1 MLYVKFITG
10 CLATALL
17 LGGCTKE
24 REQKGTDPVTP
35 DADNSRREVLMT
47 LKNKL
52 SVKPV
57 TSKAAN
63 VTAGT
68 KAETPIATAAENAIS
83 TLDVYVFGAKTEN
96 GDYTFQER
104 FAYRTD
110 PKDKLPK
117 GATELQLNTTGTD
130 GKETTG
136 LLKLKKGLF
145 VKLYCIAN
153 DTTLVDPADGKTV
166 KPADFTPIT
175 FTAPEEGN
183 PQLATEGTPLE
194 STFTIWHTRLFT
206 ATAKGDTLA
215 TPLAMAGAYTTP
227 IDLTSFD
234 NSARVQLGFKLTR
247 LAARFDIDNK
257 AGDSRFTIETVSMGN
272 GRRGSGFFPIR
283 VYGDLPKAKPDQLI
297 TYPVHAFF
305 GENANNGL
313 QTGAFYA
320 YPNPKDDKAYMILKG
335 KYKVNETEMKDVS
348 YQIPFMQQGANGNA
362 TWFDIT
368 NNHRYTIAI
377 TQADAYH
384 LDANILVADWADDGS
399 IEYTPD
405 NKPGEIVVTIPE
417 AFKDD
422 SEYDEEAKTVSMSL
436 LKGSSITL
444 STTSN
449 SPLGLTRIYA
459 GGIAGE
465 KYDWM
470 EISDPVTTTY
480 PNGLIGYTYTV
491 SLKDDY
497 KTGRYPRTT
506 LRFRSLTDGSESI
519 LFIEALS
526 VPKPI
531 ETQQPPKAPN
541 GTSSNPNDF
550 DPETL
555 EASVYRITDSR
566 TQVKITCPDG
576 VEVES
581 KPTWLDVTQASQS
594 GAETVFD
601 LVLNN
606 RDVVVDGN
614 QSSIVFHN
622 KKKAGLKTNVT
633 VTLLDAPVTPSYE
646 AIGTD
651 NTHTPANPGIAPD
664 DVQIVIKKDNS
675 ATVKTTS
682 MDGVTVKIDYPEN
695 TPEWLTHNGTTA
707 TKAAAAT
714 SAATRAAVMSK
725 PQDITFKPIES
736 KLAGAQKATVTLRN
750 TIGGKDYVFTITP
763 EMLPATAVKGKEVSV
778 PLQDALAADK
788 KTATLYQLPGENK
801 DNSKMQIAVT
811 SQGGSALV
819 IEGDGASVTPAENT
833 ANEANYIL
841 KPLLPDGTNEATVTL
856 HAKNYTD
863 KEKMTDYTVI
873 VLRSDLTGA
882 TAATLTAT
890 KDQMTTFKASSHEGF
905 TIDKTATAWQP
916 EGQTGGSQWFD
927 ITATEFEAGKDK
939 TVTVKATATTA
950 TATAQIR
957 PATITLK
964 NRIVNGGDLKV
975 VITPAHTIPALVTVG
990 AADPTQNT
998 LTAGAA
1004 ASTIKLYRVSS
1015 SKITIKAT
1023 AIGGSMIADATGVT
1037 VTGGNTYNNENTYVV
1052 TLNNNATGGSFKIVN
1067 KSDASKIQTVT
1078 VQAPVATN
1086 LTGLPVTLGTS
1097 QNSTVN
1103 SPEGFQASI
1112 NWGGGNA
1119 WFDLT
1124 GGDANLNFAKTVKAV
1139 GVKVKSSL
1147 GNVSIKKATVTL
1159 TNKIR
1164 GGASTT
1170 FTVQPTMGTP
1180 TLKKTAASISGSL
1193 PTGSNI
1199 ALANN
1204 TRLTLYK
1211 TDAANSTMTI
1221 SATCY
1226 GGSKAVI
1233 SGTGLSVS
1241 PNNTLTTNTTQNYTV
1256 TSTANSGTGTLTIYN
1271 SDNTKTVALPITMA
1285 DGEIRINGAANNNA
1299 SISLYPKGGQTS
1311 TVKVKSATG
1320 ISSWSVS
1327 NWGSGGRSGWFSLPG
1342 TPAAGEPTVTLTAVN
1357 QPATQ
1362 KASIVTLK
1370 NKISGCPDR
1379 TFTVTPNF
1387 KAPEL
1392 SVSSSLSLNAG
1403 QDYNVPSV
1411 TISGTCPGGASISG
1425 ENWITYSSTN
1435 TDDATYSFTL
1445 SLVPDKDNFPT
1456 SVPGNKTFTIINKQN
1471 TNLKTTVTV
1480 NITESNPWIAKD
1492 LSSYDNAGEQRVGT
1506 GGKTMTVEVYGMF
1519 VTPTFYANYN
1529 GTYCN
1534 GTNGGNTWLN
1544 NSKLAR
1550 TDKKVNNRRKYTFN
1564 VVVNVT
1570 SGTDAAYQW
1579 HEANPQIRY
1588 NGTSI
1593 KQYKIIRGASIYPYP
1608 AGTGSP
1614 YYSCVSVGGKWWAPV
1629 NEGATQV
1636 ASSNVSET
1644 NRGNYYQWGRRIATN
1659 PGCAVYNGWSSNLY
1673 GNPHYYTGEGTNN
1686 WTTHVDAETLWQNG
1700 LYDPCPAG
1708 YRVSTVDEAKIWQNN
1723 GTWVTNT
1730 GRKVTGS
1737 NGIDLYLPAC
1747 GYFTGNS
1754 SPQRYN
1760 VVAMTWTSSQQNYS
1774 FAYRFYTNNE
1784 GRLDYIADPKSM
1796 ALPVR
1801 CIKK

>member
-194 STFTIWHTRLFT
+194 STFTTWHTRLFT

>member
-1 MLYVKFITG
+1 MRQYK
-10 CLATALL
+10 
-17 LGGCTKE
+17 
-24 REQKGTDPVTP
+24 R
-35 DADNSRREVLMT
+35 
-47 LKNKL
+47 
-52 SVKPV
+52 
-57 TSKAAN
+57 
-63 VTAGT
+63 
-68 KAETPIATAAENAIS
+68 
-83 TLDVYVFGAKTEN
+83 
-96 GDYTFQER
+96 
-104 FAYRTD
+104 
-110 PKDKLPK
+110 
-117 GATELQLNTTGTD
+117 
-130 GKETTG
+130 
-136 LLKLKKGLF
+136 
-145 VKLYCIAN
+145 
-153 DTTLVDPADGKTV
+153 
-166 KPADFTPIT
+166 
-175 FTAPEEGN
+175 
-183 PQLATEGTPLE
+183 
-194 STFTIWHTRLFT
+194 
-206 ATAKGDTLA
+206 
-215 TPLAMAGAYTTP
+215 TP

-297 TYPVHAFF
+297 TYPVHAFY

-362 TWFDIT
+362 TWFDIA

-422 SEYDEEAKTVSMSL
+422 SEYDEKAKTVSMSL

-736 KLAGAQKATVTLRN
+736 KLAGAQKATITLRN

-863 KEKMTDYTVI
+863 KEKMTDYTVT

-890 KDQMTTFKASSHEGF
+890 KDQMATFKASSHEGF

-964 NRIVNGGDLKV
+964 NKIVNGGDLKV
-975 VITPAHTIPALVTVG
+975 VVTPAYTIPALVTVG

-1078 VQAPVATN
+1078 VQAPVATMTATN

-1139 GVKVKSSL
+1139 GVRVKSSL

-1164 GGASTT
+1164 GGANIT

-1519 VTPTFYANYN
+1519 VAPTFYANYN

-1564 VVVNVT
+1564 VVVNAT

-1579 HEANPQIRY
+1579 HEANPQIKY
-1588 NGTSI
+1588 GNTVV

-1644 NRGNYYQWGRRIATN
+1644 NRGNYHQWGRSYPTN
-1659 PGCAVYNGWSSNLY
+1659 PGCETFSGFVNLLY
-1673 GNPHYYTGEGTNN
+1673 WNKPQYLTGQNNN

-1784 GRLDYIADPKSM
+1784 GRLDYITDPKSM

>member
-24 REQKGTDPVTP
+24 REQKGTAPVTP

-104 FAYRTD
+104 FAYRAD
-110 PKDKLPK
+110 PKDKLHK
-117 GATELQLNTTGTD
+117 GATELQLNTTGAD

-175 FTAPEEGN
+175 FAEGEDGN
-183 PQLATEGTPLE
+183 PKLATEGVPQE
-194 STFTIWHTRLFT
+194 SVFTTWHTRLFT

-362 TWFDIT
+362 TWFDIA

-384 LDANILVADWADDGS
+384 LDANILVADWADDES

-633 VTLLDAPVTPSYE
+633 VTLLDAPITPSYE

-863 KEKMTDYTVI
+863 KEKMTDYTVT

-890 KDQMTTFKASSHEGF
+890 KDQMATFKASSHEGF

-964 NRIVNGGDLKV
+964 NKIVNGGDLKV
-975 VITPAHTIPALVTVG
+975 VVTPAYTIPALVTVG

-1078 VQAPVATN
+1078 VQAPVATMTATN

-1139 GVKVKSSL
+1139 GVRVKSSL
-1147 GNVSIKKATVTL
+1147 GNVSIKKATMTL

-1164 GGASTT
+1164 GGANIT

-1327 NWGSGGRSGWFSLPG
+1327 SWGSGGRSGWFSLPG

-1387 KAPEL
+1387 KALEAASTSMTL
-1392 SVSSSLSLNAG
+1392 TAG
-1403 QDYNVPSV
+1403 QNNSVPYIDITGV
-1411 TISGTCPGGASISG
+1411 CPGGSTITGPA
-1425 ENWITYSSTN
+1425 WITFGNTTST
-1435 TDDATYSFTL
+1435 TGSTYSYRIQL
-1445 SLVPDKDNFPT
+1445 NPAKSGFPT
-1456 SVPGNKTFTIINKQN
+1456 YVPGNQTFTITNAQN
-1471 TNLKTTVTV
+1471 NNLQTTVTV
-1480 NITESNPWIAKD
+1480 NITEANAWIAKD
-1492 LSSYDNAGEQRVGT
+1492 LSGYDQCRRKAHR
-1506 GGKTMTVEVYGMF
+1506 
-1519 VTPTFYANYN
+1519 
-1529 GTYCN
+1529 
-1534 GTNGGNTWLN
+1534 
-1544 NSKLAR
+1544 
-1550 TDKKVNNRRKYTFN
+1550 NRR
-1564 VVVNVT
+1564 
-1570 SGTDAAYQW
+1570 
-1579 HEANPQIRY
+1579 
-1588 NGTSI
+1588 
-1593 KQYKIIRGASIYPYP
+1593 
-1608 AGTGSP
+1608 
-1614 YYSCVSVGGKWWAPV
+1614 
-1629 NEGATQV
+1629 
-1636 ASSNVSET
+1636 
-1644 NRGNYYQWGRRIATN
+1644 
-1659 PGCAVYNGWSSNLY
+1659 
-1673 GNPHYYTGEGTNN
+1673 
-1686 WTTHVDAETLWQNG
+1686 
-1700 LYDPCPAG
+1700 
-1708 YRVSTVDEAKIWQNN
+1708 
-1723 GTWVTNT
+1723 
-1730 GRKVTGS
+1730 
-1737 NGIDLYLPAC
+1737 
-1747 GYFTGNS
+1747 
-1754 SPQRYN
+1754 
-1760 VVAMTWTSSQQNYS
+1760 
-1774 FAYRFYTNNE
+1774 
-1784 GRLDYIADPKSM
+1784 
-1796 ALPVR
+1796 
-1801 CIKK
+1801 